1 MRGGKN
7 RQPLGYTIVEVMIV
21 LAVSGVMFVIA
32 ASFINGKQARTAF
45 TTGVNDMAST
55 IQDTLDQVSD
65 GKYSDIPLNCSF
77 NGTQTSITSGGSNQQ
92 GTNAT
97 CVFLGKMIRWDVGA
111 ADYTVYSLA
120 GGRSTDFATGTTDI
134 TNLNAADPRVISD
147 LNTTGSVPQ
156 QLTVKK
162 ITIDS
167 STFTT
172 SPPHDD
178 PVFGFLQSLGTA
190 SGGALK
196 TGGQSIGL
204 YYMDLTRN
212 FPIQSSTPLSIM
224 PANTIDVCLTD
235 DTRTAHIT
243 IGSGND
249 SQQAV
254 NVRMT
259 GNTPC

>member
-32 ASFINGKQARTAF
+32 AGFINGKQARAAF
-45 TTGVNDMAST
+45 TTGVNEMAST

-77 NGTQTSITSGGSNQQ
+77 NGSQTSITSGGSNQQ

-134 TNLNAADPRVISD
+134 TNLSAADPRVITD

-156 QLTVKK
+156 QLTVEK

-167 STFTT
+167 LTYTG
-172 SPPHDD
+172 SPPYD
-178 PVFGFLQSLGTA
+178 PVFGFLQSLGTS

-196 TGGQSIGL
+196 TGGQTIGL
-204 YYMDLTRN
+204 YYMNLQQHT
-212 FPIQSSTPLSIM
+212 PIQSSVPLSIM
-224 PANTIDVCLTD
+224 PASTIDMCLTD

-259 GNTPC
+259 GNAPC